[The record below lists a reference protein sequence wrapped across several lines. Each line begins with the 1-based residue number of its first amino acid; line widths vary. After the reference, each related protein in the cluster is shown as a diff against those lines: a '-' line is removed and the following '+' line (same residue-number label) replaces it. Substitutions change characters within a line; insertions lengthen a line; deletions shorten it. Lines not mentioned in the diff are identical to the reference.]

1 MLTIKSVWS
10 ILIFGRQIKKK
21 RFKCFRKYKFL
32 YSSNKTWHHL
42 KKMSI
47 HKIIQTNFI
56 SFGGWKITHLEK
68 TKYNKKMT
76 KSMKYYFTYE
86 IVVTYH
92 LG

>member
-1 MLTIKSVWS
+1 MAS
-10 ILIFGRQIKKK
+10 
-21 RFKCFRKYKFL
+21 
-32 YSSNKTWHHL
+32 L

-47 HKIIQTNFI
+47 HKMIQTNFI

-68 TKYNKKMT
+68 TKYNIKMT